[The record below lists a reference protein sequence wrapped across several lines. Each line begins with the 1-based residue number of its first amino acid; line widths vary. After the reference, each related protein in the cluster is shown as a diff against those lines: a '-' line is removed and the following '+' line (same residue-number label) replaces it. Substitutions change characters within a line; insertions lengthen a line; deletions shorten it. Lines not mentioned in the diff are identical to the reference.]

1 MDYSKGASIV
11 EKEALFPITFDPSPP
26 GTDKIGAKVSCLDLA
41 DLYGVD
47 ANSILECIKA
57 SAKSVYGD
65 EYMPKLVS
73 FGWNTGKKE
82 GVKTLLQ
89 QKTLGSHL
97 DDVLHIA

>member
-1 MDYSKGASIV
+1 MDYSRGANIV

-26 GTDKIGAKVSCLDLA
+26 GTDKIAAKVSCLDLA
-41 DLYGVD
+41 DVHGGD

-73 FGWNTGKKE
+73 FC
-82 GVKTLLQ
+82 
-89 QKTLGSHL
+89 
-97 DDVLHIA
+97 